1 MTGVLINIFLVCKR
15 RLITSNTVVFLTFYY
30 SVGSRI
36 NGVYPVIKKWHLGV
50 GIKEAINPI
59 KSLFIYP
66 GYLKVVVDALIIV
79 DTIELV
85 YAKVGCVSLSRSV
98 AILVKALLSIT
109 TVASAFK
116 VSLFIVRRQLY
127 GCTTTS
133 FSFGK
138 TLYV

>member
-1 MTGVLINIFLVCKR
+1 M
-15 RLITSNTVVFLTFYY
+15 
-30 SVGSRI
+30 
-36 NGVYPVIKKWHLGV
+36 
-50 GIKEAINPI
+50 
-59 KSLFIYP
+59 YP
-66 GYLKVVVDALIIV
+66 GYLKVVVEALIIV

-116 VSLFIVRRQLY
+116 VSLFILRRQLY